1 MIYTVFVYLFV
12 AVTGIQIIYYLSF
25 LSLVFHKPKP
35 ISRDILPISVIV
47 CAKNEA
53 ENLSKLI
60 PLLLQQ
66 NHPKFELVLVN
77 DASSDHTL
85 DVLEEFQK
93 KDNRIRI
100 VDVENNEAFW
110 GNKKYALTLGIKAA
124 KYNHLLF
131 TDADCVPASKNW
143 ISKMSSRYS
152 DTKSIVLGYG
162 KYSGKK
168 FSLVNVLVRYET
180 LLAAMQYFS
189 YAKLGSPY
197 MAVGRNLGY
206 TKDEFFKVKGFISHM
221 QIRSG
226 DDDLFIQDAA
236 NGKNTTICIEKDSF
250 TLSEAPKNFQ
260 QWFRQKRR
268 HISTSSYYKF
278 KHKFFLGLFFLTK
291 LIFWLLLPVAIYF
304 YPEILLLSVAGSFI
318 LINFISVGLAAK
330 KLEETSVL
338 YVLPFLEIFLVLF
351 QITIFIAN
359 SISKPTHWK

>member
-25 LSLVFHKPKP
+25 LSLYFHKSKPKSKEKTP
-35 ISRDILPISVIV
+35 VSVIV

-53 ENLSKLI
+53 DNLSKLI

-66 NHPKFELVLVN
+66 SHPKYELVLVN

-93 KDNRIRI
+93 EDKRINI
-100 VDVENNEAFW
+100 VDVKNNEAFW

-124 KYNHLLF
+124 KFNHLLF
-131 TDADCVPASKNW
+131 TDADCVPASENW
-143 ISKMSSRYS
+143 ISSMSSHFT
-152 DTKSIVLGYG
+152 DTKSIVVGYG
-162 KYSGKK
+162 KYRRKK
-168 FSLVNVLVRYET
+168 FSLVNALVRYET

-221 QIRSG
+221 QIKSG

-236 NGKNTTICIEKDSF
+236 NKNNTTICMEKESF
-250 TLSEAPKNFQ
+250 TVSEAPMNFQ

-268 HISTSSYYKF
+268 HISTSAYYKF
-278 KHKFFLGLFFLTK
+278 KHKFFLGLFFLSK
-291 LIFWLLLPVAIYF
+291 LFFWLLVPFAIYF
-304 YPEILLLSVAGSFI
+304 YPEFFLMSLIGLFI
-318 LINFISVGLAAK
+318 VINFISVGMAAK

-338 YVLPFLEIFLVLF
+338 YGLPFLEIFLVLF